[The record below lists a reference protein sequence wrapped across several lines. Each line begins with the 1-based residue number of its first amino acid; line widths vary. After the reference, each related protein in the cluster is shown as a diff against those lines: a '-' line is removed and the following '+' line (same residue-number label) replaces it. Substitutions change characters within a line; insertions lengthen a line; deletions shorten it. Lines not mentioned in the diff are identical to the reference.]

1 MLSININKLRSEVE
15 DRENNKIKVFEK
27 ILDMCY
33 KKILST
39 NKQNND
45 YSCTFIVPNVV
56 FGLPLYNIE
65 DCIIFIMNKLVEK
78 GFEIYFALPT
88 SIHILW
94 RPKDY
99 ITKNQ
104 TVYVNN
110 LISNNITPNQL
121 EYYSAIQSQ
130 HPSNQLMI
138 KYNDIYNINNTNN
151 TNNTNNDNTRNEN
164 LYNNTTNKTQK
175 NINPNTSK
183 TYRPIETY
191 KTTSHSIY
199 DLDNLDIFQNKVDNL
214 F

>member
-15 DRENNKIKVFEK
+15 DRENNKLKIYEK

-33 KKILST
+33 KKILNT

-88 SIHILW
+88 SIHIYW

-99 ITKNQ
+99 INKNQ
-104 TVYVNN
+104 KVYVNN
-110 LISNNITPNQL
+110 LITNNITPNQL
-121 EYYSAIQSQ
+121 EYYNTLQQ
-130 HPSNQLMI
+130 QNQSNQLMI
-138 KYNDIYNINNTNN
+138 KYNDIYNHKSNDSNHSNHN
-151 TNNTNNDNTRNEN
+151 SNDN
-164 LYNNTTNKTQK
+164 TNKTQK
-175 NINPNTSK
+175 NTNNNTNTSK
-183 TYRPIETY
+183 NYRPIETY

>member
-15 DRENNKIKVFEK
+15 DRENNKIKIFEK

-33 KKILST
+33 QKILNT

-45 YSCTFIVPNVV
+45 YSCTFVVPNVV

-88 SIHILW
+88 SIHIFW

-99 ITKNQ
+99 INKSQNQ
-104 TVYVNN
+104 NQ
-110 LISNNITPNQL
+110 NQL
-121 EYYSAIQSQ
+121 EYYSSLQQ
-130 HPSNQLMI
+130 QNPSNQLMI
-138 KYNDIYNINNTNN
+138 KYNDIYNTNSTNSNNSNNSTNSNNSSNSSNTNEKTHKTTH
-151 TNNTNNDNTRNEN
+151 TNV
-164 LYNNTTNKTQK
+164 
-175 NINPNTSK
+175 SK

-199 DLDNLDIFQNKVDNL
+199 DLDNLDIFENKVTHL